1 MSGLT
6 REVLK
11 WIQGLDLSYSIRNV
25 RRDFSNGFMFA
36 EILSRYYPHDIEMH
50 SFDNGS
56 NNKTKKDNWNQ
67 LKKFFNKIDFEF
79 NEQEIENIIKCD
91 PKSQSVKSLI
101 NRLYQAITNKKLRE
115 PPKLNENKLIPPY
128 AFNTASKTV
137 TEKFRGK
144 DLANSDINTT
154 KSQARKI
161 IDQHQTLQLQQKK
174 LRGNIKTKHLMSSS
188 LGRVPPVEYT

>member
-1 MSGLT
+1 MSGLS

-11 WIQGLDLSYSIRNV
+11 WIQGLDLSYSVRNV

-56 NNKTKKDNWNQ
+56 NNNTKKDNWNQ
-67 LKKFFNKIDFEF
+67 LKRFFNKIDFEF
-79 NEQEIENIIKCD
+79 TDQEINNIIKCD
-91 PKSQSVKSLI
+91 PKSDSVKSLI

-115 PPKLNENKLIPPY
+115 PPKLNTNKLVPPY

-144 DLANSDINTT
+144 DTDNSDRTMM
-154 KSQARKI
+154 KQEARKI
-161 IDQHQTLQLQQKK
+161 IDQHSELQMEQKK
-174 LRGNIKTKHLMSSS
+174 LRGTLSKKHLLSASGT
-188 LGRVPPVEYT
+188 LGRVPSV

>member
-11 WIQGLDLSYSIRNV
+11 WIQGLDLSYSVRNV

-56 NNKTKKDNWNQ
+56 NNRMKRDNWDQ

-79 NEQEIENIIKCD
+79 TDEEIESIIKCD
-91 PKSQSVKSLI
+91 PKSNAVKSLI

-128 AFNTASKTV
+128 AFNTASNTL
-137 TEKFRGK
+137 TEKLRGK
-144 DLANSDINTT
+144 DTDHSDINMT
-154 KSQARKI
+154 KQQARKI
-161 IDQHQTLQLQQKK
+161 IDKHQELQLEQKK
-174 LRGNIKTKHLMSSS
+174 MRGNLPKKHLLSASGT
-188 LGRVPPVEYT
+188 LGRVPSV